1 MHQAVQTSYAQ
12 PIHPLLHT
20 TQKDKIM
27 PTASNAFHTALKNH
41 LQGLADNDELFAV
54 TYAKPNKNIVDCATY
69 IMNEVQKSGQ
79 CGLADE
85 EVYAMAV
92 HYYDEDTIDVGK
104 PNNGKVVV
112 NTHIDA
118 PKPVELT
125 AEEKEDARKQAI
137 ERQIEAQQALI
148 MKKPVKK
155 AAPAADSQ
163 PSLF

>member
-1 MHQAVQTSYAQ
+1 
-12 PIHPLLHT
+12 
-20 TQKDKIM
+20 M
-27 PTASNAFHTALKNH
+27 PTASNQFHTALANH

-79 CGLADE
+79 CGLDDE
-85 EVYAMAV
+85 EVFAMAV

-104 PNNGKVVV
+104 PNNSKVVV
-112 NTHIDA
+112 NTHIA
-118 PKPVELT
+118 KPTPVELSET
-125 AEEKEDARKQAI
+125 EKEAARKVAI
-137 ERQIEAQQALI
+137 ERQIAAQQALI

-155 AAPAADSQ
+155 AAPVDSQ